1 MAHLDCRLRDSAS
14 IIDLGQL
21 PPASPAS
28 SCDLNHPDKTLAIR
42 AKSKAGGPKNFLTH
56 RLFCIGCNPFGRA
69 DYDWSLKLMGRVY
82 QTDTA

>member
-28 SCDLNHPDKTLAIR
+28 TRKRLNALCVA
-42 AKSKAGGPKNFLTH
+42 L
-56 RLFCIGCNPFGRA
+56 
-69 DYDWSLKLMGRVY
+69 YMVY
-82 QTDTA
+82 E

>member
-28 SCDLNHPDKTLAIR
+28 SCHLNPRHPGEKQ
-42 AKSKAGGPKNFLTH
+42 GGVPKYFLTH

>member
-28 SCDLNHPDKTLAIR
+28 SCHLNHPDKTLAIR
-42 AKSKAGGPKNFLTH
+42 AKSKAVCQNIF
-56 RLFCIGCNPFGRA
+56 
-69 DYDWSLKLMGRVY
+69 
-82 QTDTA
+82 